1 MTRDTPSASG
11 GILIHAQDEAGLA
24 AARRDFLAFL
34 ASLELD
40 PQVEAHQEGLAL
52 RFHLKPD
59 VAQEWAPDFDT
70 TRLCQ
75 RLNLDTGAHVAD
87 LEREILVAML
97 VGPVAFEFPSFA
109 EARSAIHIR
118 RNIVLAARRT
128 ALDFHTTEA
137 ERPEDYWTYV
147 EGKGFTILPGRSLI
161 EGLVKATQPEV
172 SGQLYAFSCYR
183 ATEYVILLGLA
194 QELAA
199 SNPELLARLQRQWE
213 NRPIM
218 SGQFHDVFL
227 HEYGSMEAPLPPT
240 YYVPGDRLWFRNPD
254 ERSADVTGYEGSWVF
269 YLGGGLFT
277 NFWKRDQPFSLT
289 AKCLEIYHWRHGAY
303 VDEPG
308 RDADGREPS
317 SRNGSAPRRTI
328 LQRWRAS
335 CSACCG
341 CAIPRGSIRKGAAST
356 PRGNIPAASIP
367 APPISA
373 CPNSHSNSGRSLC
386 ACCAPGPVSG
396 SRSAS
401 ACHSSRPHTMLRP
414 RISVAEEFRQA
425 CSAEQQQLVRIEA
438 DMATYLD
445 TWGIRHK

>member
-1 MTRDTPSASG
+1 MTHTNPSACG
-11 GILIHAQDEAGLA
+11 GILVHAQDEAGLA
-24 AARRDFLAFL
+24 AARRDFLAHL

-40 PQVEAHQEGLAL
+40 LPVETLQENLTL
-52 RFHLKPD
+52 RFRLKAN
-59 VAQEWAPDFDT
+59 VAREWAPDFDT

-75 RLNLDTGAHVAD
+75 QLDLDTGADVAD

-97 VGPVAFEFPSFA
+97 LGPVAFEFPSVA
-109 EARSAIHIR
+109 ETYSAVHIR

-147 EGKGFTILPGRSLI
+147 EGKGFTILPGQSLI

-183 ATEYVILLGLA
+183 ATEYVILLALA

-199 SNPELLARLQRQWE
+199 SNLELLARLQRQWE

-277 NFWKRDQPFSLT
+277 NFWKRDQPFTLT

-303 VDEPG
+303 VDDKGELQMDEG
-308 RDADGREPS
+308 IVEERVRASLNDQAE
-317 SRNGSAPRRTI
+317 SARI
-328 LQRWRAS
+328 LQR
-335 CSACCG
+335 
-341 CAIPRGSIRKGAAST
+341 
-356 PRGNIPAASIP
+356 
-367 APPISA
+367 
-373 CPNSHSNSGRSLC
+373 
-386 ACCAPGPVSG
+386 
-396 SRSAS
+396 
-401 ACHSSRPHTMLRP
+401 MLRLRDPKGVYQEGGCIDTSREVP
-414 RISVAEEFRQA
+414 RCIHPGTADIRLPEQPFEFWRKLVRLLRARTRLRLAVCVGLPLLAPTHHAAAAHSIAEEIRYA
-425 CSAEQQQLVRIEA
+425 GHSEQLVRIEA
-438 DMATYLD
+438 DMAAYLHTLARRD
-445 TWGIRHK
+445 K

>member
-1 MTRDTPSASG
+1 MTRTDPSASG

-24 AARRDFLAFL
+24 AARRDFHALL

-40 PQVEAHQEGLAL
+40 RQAEAHQEGLAL
-52 RFHLKPD
+52 RFRLKAD
-59 VAQEWAPDFDT
+59 VAREWAPEFDT
-70 TRLCQ
+70 TQLCQ
-75 RLNLDTGAHVAD
+75 RLKLDTGASVAD
-87 LEREILVAML
+87 LEKEILVAML
-97 VGPVAFEFPSFA
+97 VGPVAFEFPSYA

-147 EGKGFTILPGRSLI
+147 EGKGFTLLPGRSLI

-199 SNPELLARLQRQWE
+199 SNPGLLARLQRQWE

-227 HEYGSMEAPLPPT
+227 HEYGSMDAPLPPT

-269 YLGGGLFT
+269 YLGGGRFT

-289 AKCLEIYHWRHGAY
+289 AKCLEIHHWRHGAY
-303 VDEPG
+303 VDGQGEPQMDEAIVEE
-308 RDADGREPS
+308 RVRATQNDPAEVAR
-317 SRNGSAPRRTI
+317 I
-328 LQRWRAS
+328 MQR
-335 CSACCG
+335 
-341 CAIPRGSIRKGAAST
+341 
-356 PRGNIPAASIP
+356 
-367 APPISA
+367 
-373 CPNSHSNSGRSLC
+373 
-386 ACCAPGPVSG
+386 
-396 SRSAS
+396 
-401 ACHSSRPHTMLRP
+401 MLRLRDPKGVYQEGGCIDTSREYP
-414 RISVAEEFRQA
+414 RCIHPGTADIRLPERPFEFWGKLVRLLRARVRLRLAVCVSLPLLAPTHHAAAAHSVAEAFRQA
-425 CSAEQQQLVRIEA
+425 CSAEQRQVVRIESG
-438 DMATYLD
+438 MASYLA

>member
-1 MTRDTPSASG
+1 MTRDNISASG

-24 AARRDFLAFL
+24 ATRRDFPAYL

-40 PQVEAHQEGLAL
+40 RQVEAHQEGLAL
-52 RFHLKPD
+52 RYRLKAD
-59 VAQEWAPDFDT
+59 AAQAWAPGFDT
-70 TRLCQ
+70 TRLSQ
-75 RLNLDTGAHVAD
+75 RLNLDTGANVAD
-87 LEREILVAML
+87 LEKEILAAML
-97 VGPVAFEFPSFA
+97 LGPVAFEFPSVA

-147 EGKGFTILPGRSLI
+147 EGKGFTILPGQSLI

-213 NRPIM
+213 RRPIM

-277 NFWKRDQPFSLT
+277 NFWKRDQPFTLT

-303 VDEPG
+303 VDGEG
-308 RDADGREPS
+308 EMQMDEGIVEERV
-317 SRNGSAPRRTI
+317 
-328 LQRWRAS
+328 RAS
-335 CSACCG
+335 L
-341 CAIPRGSIRKGAAST
+341 
-356 PRGNIPAASIP
+356 NDPAEMERIMQ
-367 APPISA
+367 
-373 CPNSHSNSGRSLC
+373 R
-386 ACCAPGPVSG
+386 
-396 SRSAS
+396 
-401 ACHSSRPHTMLRP
+401 MLRLRDPKGVYQEGGCIDTSREYP
-414 RISVAEEFRQA
+414 RCIHPGTADIRLPEQPFEFWGKLMRLLRAKTNLRVAVCVSLPLLAPTHHAAAAHSVAEELRQA
-425 CSAEQQQLVRIEA
+425 CSAEQRQVVRIEA
-438 DMATYLD
+438 GMATYLD
-445 TWGIRHK
+445 AWGIRRK

>member
-1 MTRDTPSASG
+1 MTRTNPSACA

-24 AARRDFLAFL
+24 AARRDFLAHL

-40 PQVEAHQEGLAL
+40 RQVEAHQESLAL

-70 TRLCQ
+70 TRLSQ
-75 RLNLDTGAHVAD
+75 RLNLDTGANVAD

-97 VGPVAFEFPSFA
+97 VGPVAFEFPSYA
-109 EARSAIHIR
+109 EAISAIHIR
-118 RNIVLAARRT
+118 RNIVQAARRT

-183 ATEYVILLGLA
+183 ATEYVILLALA

-199 SNPELLARLQRQWE
+199 RNPALLQRLQRQWE
-213 NRPIM
+213 SRPIM

-227 HEYGSMEAPLPPT
+227 HEYGAMETPLPPK

-269 YLGGGLFT
+269 YLGDGLFS

-289 AKCLEIYHWRHGAY
+289 TKCLEIYHWRHGAY
-303 VDEPG
+303 VDDQGELQMDEKIVEERVRATQKDPTEV
-308 RDADGREPS
+308 AY
-317 SRNGSAPRRTI
+317 I
-328 LQRWRAS
+328 LQR
-335 CSACCG
+335 
-341 CAIPRGSIRKGAAST
+341 
-356 PRGNIPAASIP
+356 
-367 APPISA
+367 
-373 CPNSHSNSGRSLC
+373 
-386 ACCAPGPVSG
+386 
-396 SRSAS
+396 
-401 ACHSSRPHTMLRP
+401 MLRLRDPKGVYQEGGCIDTSREYP
-414 RISVAEEFRQA
+414 RCIHPATADIRLPEQPLEYWEKFLRLLRARTQRLRVAICVSLPLLAPSHHAAAAHSLSEEIREV
-425 CSAEQQQLVRIEA
+425 CHAEQLVRIETG
-438 DMATYLD
+438 MAAYL
-445 TWGIRHK
+445 GIHSR

>member
-1 MTRDTPSASG
+1 MTRTDPSASG

-24 AARRDFLAFL
+24 AARRDFHALL

-40 PQVEAHQEGLAL
+40 RQAEAHQEGLAL
-52 RFHLKPD
+52 RFRLKAD
-59 VAQEWAPDFDT
+59 VAREWAPEFDT
-70 TRLCQ
+70 TQLCQ
-75 RLNLDTGAHVAD
+75 RLKLDTGASVAD
-87 LEREILVAML
+87 LEKEILVAML
-97 VGPVAFEFPSFA
+97 VGPVAFEFPSYA

-147 EGKGFTILPGRSLI
+147 EGKGFTLLPGRSLI

-172 SGQLYAFSCYR
+172 SGQLCAFSCYR

-199 SNPELLARLQRQWE
+199 SNPGLLARLQRQWE

-227 HEYGSMEAPLPPT
+227 HEYGSMDAPLPPT

-269 YLGGGLFT
+269 YLGSGRFT

-303 VDEPG
+303 VDGQGEPQMDEAIVEE
-308 RDADGREPS
+308 RVRATQNDPAEVAR
-317 SRNGSAPRRTI
+317 I
-328 LQRWRAS
+328 MQR
-335 CSACCG
+335 
-341 CAIPRGSIRKGAAST
+341 
-356 PRGNIPAASIP
+356 
-367 APPISA
+367 
-373 CPNSHSNSGRSLC
+373 
-386 ACCAPGPVSG
+386 
-396 SRSAS
+396 
-401 ACHSSRPHTMLRP
+401 MLRLRDPKGVYQEGGCIDTSREYP
-414 RISVAEEFRQA
+414 RCIHPGTADIRLPERPFEFWGKLVRLLRARVRLRLAVCVSLPLLAPTHHAAAAHSVAEAFRQA
-425 CSAEQQQLVRIEA
+425 CSAEQRQVVRIESG
-438 DMATYLD
+438 MASYLA

>member
-1 MTRDTPSASG
+1 MTHTNPSACG
-11 GILIHAQDEAGLA
+11 GILVHAQDEAGLA
-24 AARRDFLAFL
+24 AARRDFLAHL

-40 PQVEAHQEGLAL
+40 LPVETLQEGLTL
-52 RFHLKPD
+52 RFRVKAN
-59 VAQEWAPDFDT
+59 VAREWAPDFDT

-75 RLNLDTGAHVAD
+75 RLDLDTGADVAD

-97 VGPVAFEFPSFA
+97 LGPVAFEFPSVA
-109 EARSAIHIR
+109 ETYSAVHIR

-147 EGKGFTILPGRSLI
+147 EGKGFTILPGQSLI

-183 ATEYVILLGLA
+183 ATEYVILLALA

-199 SNPELLARLQRQWE
+199 SNLELLARLQRQWE

-277 NFWKRDQPFSLT
+277 NFWKRDQPFTLT

-303 VDEPG
+303 VDDQGELQMDEG
-308 RDADGREPS
+308 IVEERVRATLNDQAE
-317 SRNGSAPRRTI
+317 SARI
-328 LQRWRAS
+328 LQR
-335 CSACCG
+335 
-341 CAIPRGSIRKGAAST
+341 
-356 PRGNIPAASIP
+356 
-367 APPISA
+367 
-373 CPNSHSNSGRSLC
+373 
-386 ACCAPGPVSG
+386 
-396 SRSAS
+396 
-401 ACHSSRPHTMLRP
+401 MLRLRDPKGVYQEGGCIDTSREVP
-414 RISVAEEFRQA
+414 RCIHPGTADIRLPEQPFEFWRKLVRLLRARTRLRLAVCVGLPLLAPTHHAAAAHSIAEEIRYTGH
-425 CSAEQQQLVRIEA
+425 SEQLVRIEA
-438 DMATYLD
+438 DMAAYLHTLGRRD
-445 TWGIRHK
+445 K

>member
-1 MTRDTPSASG
+1 MTRDNTSASG

-24 AARRDFLAFL
+24 AARHDFLALL
-34 ASLELD
+34 ASLALD
-40 PQVEAHQEGLAL
+40 HQVERLQEGLAL
-52 RFHLKPD
+52 RFRLKPD

-70 TRLCQ
+70 TQLSQ
-75 RLNLDTGAHVAD
+75 RLKLDTGAKVAD

-97 VGPVAFEFPSFA
+97 AGPVGFEFPSFA

-118 RNIVLAARRT
+118 RNIVQAARRT

-137 ERPEDYWTYV
+137 ERPADYWTYV
-147 EGKGFTILPGRSLI
+147 EGKGFTLLPGQSLI

-194 QELAA
+194 QELAV

-213 NRPIM
+213 SRPIM

-227 HEYGSMEAPLPPT
+227 HEYGSMEAPLPAK

-277 NFWKRDQPFSLT
+277 NFWKREQPFSLT

-303 VDEPG
+303 VDDQGEMQMNEAIVEERVRATQNDPAEVA
-308 RDADGREPS
+308 R
-317 SRNGSAPRRTI
+317 I
-328 LQRWRAS
+328 LQR
-335 CSACCG
+335 
-341 CAIPRGSIRKGAAST
+341 
-356 PRGNIPAASIP
+356 
-367 APPISA
+367 
-373 CPNSHSNSGRSLC
+373 
-386 ACCAPGPVSG
+386 
-396 SRSAS
+396 
-401 ACHSSRPHTMLRP
+401 MLRLRDPKGVYQEGGCIDTSREVP
-414 RISVAEEFRQA
+414 RCVHPGTADIRLPEQPFERLGKLVRLLRAKTRLRLAVCVGLPLLLPTHHATAAHSIAEELRHA
-425 CSAEQQQLVRIEA
+425 SPSEQIVRLEA
-438 DMATYLD
+438 GMADCLD
-445 TWGIRHK
+445 ALGIRRK

>member
-1 MTRDTPSASG
+1 MTRTDPSASG

-24 AARRDFLAFL
+24 AARRDFHALL

-40 PQVEAHQEGLAL
+40 RQAEAHQEGLAL
-52 RFHLKPD
+52 RFRLKAD
-59 VAQEWAPDFDT
+59 VAREWAPEFDT
-70 TRLCQ
+70 TQLCQ
-75 RLNLDTGAHVAD
+75 RLKLDTGASVAD
-87 LEREILVAML
+87 LEKEILVAML
-97 VGPVAFEFPSFA
+97 VGPVAFEFPSYA

-147 EGKGFTILPGRSLI
+147 EGKGFTLLPGRSLI

-199 SNPELLARLQRQWE
+199 SNPGLLARLQRQWE

-227 HEYGSMEAPLPPT
+227 HEYGSMDAPLPPT

-269 YLGGGLFT
+269 YLGSGRFT

-289 AKCLEIYHWRHGAY
+289 AKCLEIHHWRHGAY
-303 VDEPG
+303 VDGQGEPQMDEAIVEE
-308 RDADGREPS
+308 RVRATQNDPAEVAR
-317 SRNGSAPRRTI
+317 I
-328 LQRWRAS
+328 MQR
-335 CSACCG
+335 
-341 CAIPRGSIRKGAAST
+341 
-356 PRGNIPAASIP
+356 
-367 APPISA
+367 
-373 CPNSHSNSGRSLC
+373 
-386 ACCAPGPVSG
+386 
-396 SRSAS
+396 
-401 ACHSSRPHTMLRP
+401 MLRLRDPKGVYQEGGCIDTSREYP
-414 RISVAEEFRQA
+414 RCIHPGTADIRLPERPFEFWGKLVRLLRARVRLRLAVCVSLPLLAPTHHAAAAHSVAEAFRQA
-425 CSAEQQQLVRIEA
+425 CSAEQRQVVRIESG
-438 DMATYLD
+438 MASYLA

>member
-1 MTRDTPSASG
+1 MTRDNPSASG
-11 GILIHAQDEAGLA
+11 GILVHAQDEAGLA
-24 AARRDFLAFL
+24 ATHRDLLTFL

-40 PQVEAHQEGLAL
+40 RQVDAHQEGLAL
-52 RFHLKPD
+52 RFQLKPD
-59 VAQEWAPDFDT
+59 VGQDWAPEFDT
-70 TRLCQ
+70 TQLSQ
-75 RLNLDTGAHVAD
+75 RLNLDTGSHVAD

-97 VGPVAFEFPSFA
+97 VGPVAFEFPSYA

-199 SNPELLARLQRQWE
+199 SNPALLARLQRQWE

-227 HEYGSMEAPLPPT
+227 HEYGSMDAPLPPT

-277 NFWKRDQPFSLT
+277 NFWKRGQSFSLT

-303 VDEPG
+303 VDEQG
-308 RDADGREPS
+308 EMQMDESIVEERV
-317 SRNGSAPRRTI
+317 RTTQNDPAEVACI
-328 LQRWRAS
+328 MQR
-335 CSACCG
+335 
-341 CAIPRGSIRKGAAST
+341 
-356 PRGNIPAASIP
+356 
-367 APPISA
+367 
-373 CPNSHSNSGRSLC
+373 
-386 ACCAPGPVSG
+386 
-396 SRSAS
+396 
-401 ACHSSRPHTMLRP
+401 MLRLRDPKGVYQEGGCIDTSREYP
-414 RISVAEEFRQA
+414 RCIHPGTADIRLPEQPFEFWRKLVRLLRARTRLRLAVCISLPLLVPTHHAAAAHSVAEEFRQV

-445 TWGIRHK
+445 TWGVRHK